1 MELRVLVGGK
11 AGQGIAKL
19 AVVIAR
25 IFTNLGYYVF
35 NYRDYPSLIKGGHNY
50 NVLRISS
57 KPIYSHEESDID
69 ILIALDENTFTKH
82 KDKLKKNC
90 IVICDKSICRTISRK
105 APRKSHIV
113 AIDAKQ
119 TIKQLNAPS
128 IMENTVLLGA
138 FLHVISIQPKQVEK
152 IIKEELRKFFD
163 LQIRALNAG
172 FEQSQSFL
180 KIKKKGKPKQLLSG
194 TEGIAEGALVAGL
207 ELYIAYPMT
216 PATPVLH
223 YLAAKQNDKLKVLQL
238 ENEIACAQATLAAS
252 YAGALS
258 MTGTSGGGFALMT
271 ETLSEAGMMEV
282 PLVVYLAQ
290 RTAPSTGVPT
300 YTEQGD
306 LKFALHA
313 GHGEFPRVVVAPGD
327 AQEAMQR
334 TVEAFYLSQKY
345 RLLAIIISD
354 KHLAESQFTYDKIVK
369 PKLKVK
375 KNITHKK
382 VQGIFPFYKITSN
395 GVSPRAI
402 PGENIV
408 KANSYEHDE
417 LGITTEDAT
426 KIAAMKEKRMRKLK
440 PLMKEIEKFKPVSIY
455 GKGRNLLVSWG
466 STKGAILDALRELKN
481 TRFMQI
487 SYLAP
492 FPTRIVCRELESAR
506 RIILIENNLTGLLGD
521 IIAEQTGIIIDKKIL
536 KYDGRPFTPSFIVKN
551 AKRLMR

>member
-11 AGQGIAKL
+11 AGQGIGKL
-19 AVVIAR
+19 ATIIAK
-25 IFTNLGYYVF
+25 IFVNLGYHVF
-35 NYRDYPSLIKGGHNY
+35 NYRDYPSLIRGGHNY

-57 KPIYSHEESDID
+57 EKIYSHEESDVD
-69 ILIALDENTFTKH
+69 ILIALDENTFEKH
-82 KDKLKKNC
+82 KNKLKKNC
-90 IVICDKSICRTISRK
+90 TIICDKSISAKTPKKSRVV
-105 APRKSHIV
+105 SV
-113 AIDAKQ
+113 DAKQ
-119 TIKQLNAPS
+119 VISRLGAPS

-138 FLHVISIQPKQVEK
+138 FLRAVSIQPKQVEK
-152 IIKEELRKFFD
+152 TIREELRKFFD
-163 LQIRALNAG
+163 LQLKALNAG
-172 FEQSQSFL
+172 FKQAKSFF

-194 TEGIAEGALVAGL
+194 TEGIGEGVLLSGL
-207 ELYIAYPMT
+207 ELYMAYPMT

-223 YLAAKQNDKLKVLQL
+223 YLAAKQNGLKVVQL
-238 ENEIACAQATLAAS
+238 ENEIACVQATLAAS

-271 ETLSEAGMMEV
+271 ETLSESGMMEI

-313 GHGEFPRVVVAPGD
+313 GHGEFPRIVVAPGD
-327 AQEAMQR
+327 PQEAMQR

-345 RLLAIIISD
+345 RTLAIIISD
-354 KHLAESQFTYDKIVK
+354 KHLAESHFTFDRITK

-375 KNITHKK
+375 KSITHRK
-382 VQGIFPFYKITSN
+382 VQGIFPLYNLTPN
-395 GVSPRAI
+395 GISPRSV

-417 LGITTEDAT
+417 FGITTEEAE

-440 PLMKEIEKFKPVSIY
+440 SLTKEVEKFKPVSVY
-455 GKGRNLLVSWG
+455 GRGRNLLVSWG
-466 STKGAILDALRELKN
+466 STKGAILDSLPKLKN

-492 FPTRIVCRELESAR
+492 FPTRTVRRELESAHQT
-506 RIILIENNLTGLLGD
+506 ILIENNLTGLLGD
-521 IIAEQTGIIIDKKIL
+521 IIAEQTGFIIERKVL
-536 KYDGRPFTPSFIVKN
+536 KYDGRPFTPSFIVSKV
-551 AKRLMR
+551 KRLIK

>member
-1 MELRVLVGGK
+1 MELRILVGGK
-11 AGQGIAKL
+11 AGQGIGKL

-25 IFTNLGYYVF
+25 IFTTLGYYVF

-57 KPIYSHEESDID
+57 KPIYSHEENDID
-69 ILIALDENTFTKH
+69 ILIALDENTITKH
-82 KDKLKKNC
+82 KNKLKKNY

-113 AIDAKQ
+113 AIDAKKV
-119 TIKQLNAPS
+119 ISKLKAPS

-138 FLHVISIQPKQVEK
+138 FLRVVSIQPKQVEK

-163 LQIRALNAG
+163 LQIRALNSG
-172 FEQSQSFL
+172 YKQSRSFF

-194 TEGIAEGALVAGL
+194 TEGVGEGALLAGL

-223 YLAAKQNDKLKVLQL
+223 YLAKKQNGLRVVQL

-252 YAGALS
+252 YTGALS

-282 PLVVYLAQ
+282 PMVVYLAQ
-290 RTAPSTGVPT
+290 RTGPSTGVPT

-327 AQEAMQR
+327 PQEAMQR

-345 RLLAIIISD
+345 RTLAIIISD
-354 KHLAESQFTYDKIVK
+354 KHLAESQFTFDKIVK

-375 KNITHKK
+375 KNIIHRKIK
-382 VQGIFPFYKITSN
+382 GIFPFYKITPN
-395 GVSPRAI
+395 GLSPRSI

-426 KIAAMKEKRMRKLK
+426 KVAAMKEKRMRKLK
-440 PLMKEIEKFKPVSIY
+440 PLRKEIEKFKPVSIY

-492 FPTRIVCRELESAR
+492 FPTRIVGRELESAR
-506 RIILIENNLTGLLGD
+506 QIILVENNLTGMLGD

-536 KYDGRPFTPSFIVKN
+536 KYDGRPFTPSFIVKK